1 MAAVMVLAAG
11 STGDV
16 EPFAA
21 LAGRLAGRGH
31 DVTLAADAGFER
43 LAPGG
48 RVEFAPIRADFRSLL
63 PAPGR
68 KRPSLRE
75 EVFPVIRG
83 MLGDSWRVA
92 QSRQPEVIVAHQK
105 SLAAPHLAEKLGIP
119 HVQALTVPMLTPTRE
134 FPLPGMFRHDLG
146 GLLNRE
152 SYRMTG
158 LLTRPYAG
166 LIRGWRSGRLSLAP
180 RGKPPAPAKTLY
192 CYSPSLVPTPADW
205 PPGTVA
211 TGYWLREQGD
221 GAQPADPGLERF
233 VAAGAPPVYVGFGS
247 SVGPDP
253 ARVGAAVRGAV
264 RQAGVRAVIAS
275 GWGGLSGVRD
285 DSDVLVTESAPHR
298 WLFPRVA
305 AVVHHGG
312 AGTTAAGLLAARP
325 AVVCPFQG
333 DQYFWGAAVHRA
345 GAGPQPL
352 PANKLTPSRLASA
365 IRQALDDSA
374 MHARTA
380 ELSERIAQ
388 EDGATRASEQIES
401 TLT

>member
-1 MAAVMVLAAG
+1 MQYRPGLLDGFPMRVVSIRYGRGDGARCREYRRRRALRRAAA
-11 STGDV
+11 
-16 EPFAA
+16 
-21 LAGRLAGRGH
+21 RLAGRGH

-166 LIRGWRSGRLSLAP
+166 LIRGWRSGRLDLAP
-180 RGKPPAPAKTLY
+180 RGRPPAPAKTCTATARASCRPRRTGRPARWPRDTGY
-192 CYSPSLVPTPADW
+192 VTKGTARSRPTPAWRGSW
-205 PPGTVA
+205 PPGRHRSMSA
-211 TGYWLREQGD
+211 S
-221 GAQPADPGLERF
+221 
-233 VAAGAPPVYVGFGS
+233 AA
-247 SVGPDP
+247 
-253 ARVGAAVRGAV
+253 
-264 RQAGVRAVIAS
+264 AS
-275 GWGGLSGVRD
+275 GQIPPGWARRSAARCGGPA
-285 DSDVLVTESAPHR
+285 SAP
-298 WLFPRVA
+298 
-305 AVVHHGG
+305 
-312 AGTTAAGLLAARP
+312 
-325 AVVCPFQG
+325 
-333 DQYFWGAAVHRA
+333 
-345 GAGPQPL
+345 
-352 PANKLTPSRLASA
+352 
-365 IRQALDDSA
+365 
-374 MHARTA
+374 
-380 ELSERIAQ
+380 
-388 EDGATRASEQIES
+388 
-401 TLT
+401 